1 MADNEVGKVSLG
13 IDLNVDDIGKQ
24 APALEKAAGEAGEK
38 AGKKTGEKLS
48 ETAGKET
55 RRGFEK
61 ITRQSGES
69 GEEAGRR
76 YGSRFQSGLR
86 KEQGGILKAGSAIM
100 SKLAGIFAAKKLFD
114 FAKESISL
122 GSDLAEVQNV
132 VDSTFGRGSSATKAV
147 NEFAENAAAQF
158 GLSETMAKRYAGT
171 FGAMAKAFG
180 FANDKAVEMSTQLTG
195 LAGDVASFY
204 NITQDEAY
212 TKLKSVFTGET
223 ESLKDLGVVMT
234 QTALNDYAMRSGI
247 GKTVDQMTEAEKVSL
262 RYGFVMDQLSTAG
275 GDFAR
280 TADGWANQVRL
291 LSLQFDSLKA
301 NIGQGLIAAL
311 GPVIQAINRFVAL
324 LVKASAV
331 FRQFMQELF
340 GVAPAAQKMGAAVE
354 GALGGITDSAG
365 DAIKGVSGVGGA
377 ASDSAK
383 KAQKAVKDLKRTLE
397 GFDEIIKV
405 KDETQTSSGSGAGS
419 GAGGVGS
426 GALDAAAGLAE
437 MSEAMGAA
445 EENTGRF
452 AAIIER
458 LRTMLQPTADALKK
472 LGETLGKG
480 LIWLWENVL
489 VPFGTWTGNEV
500 LPRFFTILA
509 DVLEILNSTINF
521 LKPAFQWF
529 WDNLLQP
536 LLKWQGEIFIAK
548 LDLIIKAL
556 DSLKEYFADLPN
568 KVNHGIETVRK
579 CFRDAKKKLEEWI
592 KKVKEKLQPLIDK
605 INEVRNLFKKIP
617 DKMSF
622 EGSVSLVRKGWTS
635 IEGWTR
641 RFLGNPVDKPIG
653 LSKNGWNTVSGW
665 VSGFM
670 GGAVDKGVGLFKQ
683 GWDTVK
689 GWVDGYS
696 AGNTGKKVDLQKN
709 GWNTVQGWVNG
720 YNGGAVTV
728 AVNLARG
735 GVDWMIKK
743 AFGAASGG
751 RIQLGADV
759 ITRFASGGSIFGGKI
774 NKYADGT
781 AKAHGTMFLA
791 GEAGPE
797 IVGNVNGSTEVL
809 NKSQIARAVSDG
821 VARIMMRTQFSR
833 DQFSPHLAQMGTQIS
848 GDTAALVQ
856 LAREAT
862 QASRDGSMTEILQI
876 LRDILYLLQHMD
888 MDIKIDGVSVK
899 DRIVR
904 LINANTRATGKC
916 EIVMT

>member
-13 IDLNVDDIGKQ
+13 IDLKVGDIEKQ

-69 GEEAGRR
+69 GEEAGRK

-100 SKLAGIFAAKKLFD
+100 SKLAGIFAARKLFD
-114 FAKESISL
+114 FAKESVQL

-171 FGAMAKAFG
+171 FGAMARAFG

-405 KDETQTSSGSGAGS
+405 KDEAQSSSGSGAGS

-472 LGETLGKG
+472 LGETLGRG
-480 LIWLWENVL
+480 LTWLWENVL
-489 VPFGTWTGNEV
+489 VPFGTWE
-500 LPRFFTILA
+500 
-509 DVLEILNSTINF
+509 
-521 LKPAFQWF
+521 
-529 WDNLLQP
+529 
-536 LLKWQGEIFIAK
+536 
-548 LDLIIKAL
+548 
-556 DSLKEYFADLPN
+556 
-568 KVNHGIETVRK
+568 
-579 CFRDAKKKLEEWI
+579 
-592 KKVKEKLQPLIDK
+592 
-605 INEVRNLFKKIP
+605 
-617 DKMSF
+617 
-622 EGSVSLVRKGWTS
+622 
-635 IEGWTR
+635 
-641 RFLGNPVDKPIG
+641 
-653 LSKNGWNTVSGW
+653 
-665 VSGFM
+665 
-670 GGAVDKGVGLFKQ
+670 
-683 GWDTVK
+683 
-689 GWVDGYS
+689 
-696 AGNTGKKVDLQKN
+696 
-709 GWNTVQGWVNG
+709 
-720 YNGGAVTV
+720 
-728 AVNLARG
+728 
-735 GVDWMIKK
+735 
-743 AFGAASGG
+743 
-751 RIQLGADV
+751 
-759 ITRFASGGSIFGGKI
+759 
-774 NKYADGT
+774 
-781 AKAHGTMFLA
+781 
-791 GEAGPE
+791 
-797 IVGNVNGSTEVL
+797 
-809 NKSQIARAVSDG
+809 
-821 VARIMMRTQFSR
+821 
-833 DQFSPHLAQMGTQIS
+833 
-848 GDTAALVQ
+848 
-856 LAREAT
+856 
-862 QASRDGSMTEILQI
+862 
-876 LRDILYLLQHMD
+876 
-888 MDIKIDGVSVK
+888 
-899 DRIVR
+899 
-904 LINANTRATGKC
+904 
-916 EIVMT
+916 